1 MVIINNGDKTK
12 TKANI
17 YFKCKE
23 CNCEWYAE
31 KKEVKISA
39 PCLPLF
45 YYMTCPNCG
54 ETVMDREI

>member
-17 YFKCKE
+17 HFKCKE